1 MRHTANG
8 RGRYDHSDDDD
19 QPRRRTFHYEYI
31 HSDRPKPQPF
41 VPAGQKRKLPKIVI
55 PSSSS
60 SSDEDIS
67 FPVAFGQ
74 KPLRIGDPF
83 PMRRERLPSPGRR
96 RKAVRKPDGSVS
108 AYEEVVDPE
117 DVRASSEARTAMIRE
132 YSKWDNDRITAEMK
146 REKRQQRH
154 DETMSRHQLYTDE
167 NFLNHRLQMEQERNR
182 HEMEL
187 MQARREQEIEDERW
201 IQAISQKLDQQEKAK
216 KDLVFARTPNIFGQ
230 LLQELN
236 ATPDNLRGNGVLTG
250 FCRSRSSLYHGY
262 LYTMLFYGVDRVI
275 RPNKKKEEIT
285 VFYNTKLP
293 EKVSIARPG
302 MTTRPVIYSLQSRQM
317 CIVDVI
323 GHPKEEK
330 SFIEKLCPTK
340 CNI

>member
-60 SSDEDIS
+60 SSDSDDTL
-67 FPVAFGQ
+67 FPVA
-74 KPLRIGDPF
+74 F

-146 REKRQQRH
+146 REKRQQKMKREKRQQRH

-167 NFLNHRLQMEQERNR
+167 NFLNHRLQMEQERNK

-187 MQARREQEIEDERW
+187 MQARREQEIENDRW

-275 RPNKKKEEIT
+275 RPNKKKEENEKRKET
-285 VFYNTKLP
+285 TK
-293 EKVSIARPG
+293 
-302 MTTRPVIYSLQSRQM
+302 T
-317 CIVDVI
+317 
-323 GHPKEEK
+323 
-330 SFIEKLCPTK
+330 
-340 CNI
+340 